1 MFFPSLLCYEQYD
14 TPGYEK
20 MPVLEALN
28 GYRLKLPCEAEEE
41 REEEE
46 EDTPTAA
53 KEEGGGEEGA
63 VPNGTTVGGTE
74 TR

>member
-1 MFFPSLLCYEQYD
+1 
-14 TPGYEK
+14 

>member
-1 MFFPSLLCYEQYD
+1 
-14 TPGYEK
+14 

-28 GYRLKLPCEAEEE
+28 GYRLKLPCEAEDE

-53 KEEGGGEEGA
+53 KEEGGGEEGE
-63 VPNGTTVGGTE
+63 VPNGTTVGTQ
-74 TR
+74 